1 MPGTR
6 LHSPQPHLALWQKM
20 LIFTREWKF
29 PYYMVGLPKRR
40 GTLNK
45 TLLVF
50 VLEMKA
56 MALFGPPALTSHS
69 EN

>member
-6 LHSPQPHLALWQKM
+6 LHSPQSHLALGQKM
-20 LIFTREWKF
+20 LRLAREWKF
-29 PYYMVGLPKRR
+29 PYYMVGLPKRQR
-40 GTLNK
+40 TLDK

-50 VLEMKA
+50 MLEIKA

>member
-6 LHSPQPHLALWQKM
+6 LHSPQPHLALWQKT
-20 LIFTREWKF
+20 LRFAREWKF
-29 PYYMVGLPKRR
+29 PHYMAGLSKRQR
-40 GTLNK
+40 TLDK

-50 VLEMKA
+50 VLEIKA
-56 MALFGPPALTSHS
+56 MALSSPPALTSHS